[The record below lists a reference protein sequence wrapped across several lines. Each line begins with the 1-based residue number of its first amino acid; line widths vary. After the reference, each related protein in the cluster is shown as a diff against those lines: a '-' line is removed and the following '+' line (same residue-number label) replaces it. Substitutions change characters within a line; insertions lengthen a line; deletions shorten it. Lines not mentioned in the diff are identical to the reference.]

1 MASKWAQETSNYYDY
16 ISGNTFILIVQ
27 DSYELNTE
35 SIIYFQAAVLIAF
48 TLLGGTDAKR

>member
-1 MASKWAQETSNYYDY
+1 MRMAWEWLQNKHKRQ
-16 ISGNTFILIVQ
+16 GNTFILIVQ

-35 SIIYFQAAVLIAF
+35 SIIYFQAAVLMAF